1 MSDTNAVATVTV
13 STLTSVASGV
23 GENLSRAVIHV
34 CFVPVK
40 CVTVV
45 RFNRY
50 QIVSLYDPLGTF
62 GEIERITLLSV

>member
-1 MSDTNAVATVTV
+1 M
-13 STLTSVASGV
+13 
-23 GENLSRAVIHV
+23 

-50 QIVSLYDPLGTF
+50 QIQSLYDPLGTF
-62 GEIERITLLSV
+62 KEIERISVGWLVEGSLIIILLY